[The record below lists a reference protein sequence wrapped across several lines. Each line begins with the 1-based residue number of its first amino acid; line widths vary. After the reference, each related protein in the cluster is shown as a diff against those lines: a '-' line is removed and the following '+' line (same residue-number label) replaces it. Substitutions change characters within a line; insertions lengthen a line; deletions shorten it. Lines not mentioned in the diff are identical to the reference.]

1 MIVFCTHCWA
11 EIDSAD
17 QRCRYCGV
25 DLSADPR
32 SYEEKLVAA
41 LQHPL
46 PEARVRI
53 CWLLGAN
60 KIFHAVSQL
69 IELAEHDKDFFVQR
83 AALEALGAMCDP
95 SALPM
100 LRSIS
105 RGQNHFLRLTAQRS
119 IENIELS
126 QGSGQ

>member
-25 DLSADPR
+25 DLSADRR

-53 CWLLGAN
+53 CWLLGEN
-60 KIFHAVSQL
+60 KILHAVSQL
-69 IELAEHDKDFFVQR
+69 IELAEHDKDFFVQS
-83 AALEALGAMCDP
+83 AALEALGAMRYP
-95 SALPM
+95 SALPI
-100 LRSIS
+100 LR
-105 RGQNHFLRLTAQRS
+105 
-119 IENIELS
+119 
-126 QGSGQ
+126 